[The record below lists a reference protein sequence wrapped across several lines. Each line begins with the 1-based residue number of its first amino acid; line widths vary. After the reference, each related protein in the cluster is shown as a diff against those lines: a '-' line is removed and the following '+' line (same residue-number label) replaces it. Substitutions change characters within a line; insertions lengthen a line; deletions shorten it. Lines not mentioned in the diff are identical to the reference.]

1 MKDLLI
7 GGEWREPAAGGQ
19 REIRC
24 PADGRLVATVA
35 EAGRA
40 DTLAAQRI
48 APVDDQVAAHA

>member
-35 EAGRA
+35 EAGRGVLPR
-40 DTLAAQRI
+40 TRSAAFSASI
-48 APVDDQVAAHA
+48 ITGA